1 MPSGVS
7 TQAGADHD
15 RRLEGATA
23 AMAMLAEQ
31 VDAVIGVD
39 THTDSHIACL
49 VDHLGGQLAVVTVDA
64 DPDGYTTLLA
74 WRSSAAL
81 VRGWS
86 GRWKAAVPTA
96 PGCSGRCS
104 RPGTWWWQADPSGPA
119 DGRAASWERRRS
131 RGSPLSTC

>member
-15 RRLEGATA
+15 RRLQGATA

-31 VDAVIGVD
+31 VDPVIGVD
-39 THTDSHIACL
+39 THTDSHTACL

-74 WRSSAAL
+74 WALERSSGPRLVWAVEGCRSHGAGLLRAL
-81 VRGWS
+81 QQAGHLVVA
-86 GRWKAAVPTA
+86 GRPRRA
-96 PGCSGRCS
+96 SR
-104 RPGTWWWQADPSGPA
+104 RPGGKLGATPFAG
-119 DGRAASWERRRS
+119 
-131 RGSPLSTC
+131 